1 MFEFYKLSNF
11 ELRYKIVQIISDT
24 DKSLAFEIIAKGL
37 KRARIDVAYFL
48 LQSGES
54 DFSLF
59 LKENDIQYFLISING
74 KKSYPLVIL
83 KIYRLLK
90 KLKTTIVHTHL
101 RDATL
106 LGLIAAKFAG
116 IKHQVYTRHHSTSNH
131 KYYPHAVKWDRLI
144 NSLSSHIVSIS
155 KNVSEVLINKEN
167 VPNEKLT
174 IIYHGFELDKF
185 KNPNTSTI
193 IYLKNKYHIKNDNH
207 PIIGVISRYIHL
219 KGLQYIIP
227 AFAEVKKEY
236 PNSHLILANAVGND
250 SIEIQQ
256 LLQSSLNSKD
266 YTEIIFEK
274 DLHHLYGIFDYFI
287 HVPINKEI
295 EAFGQ
300 TYIEALAAKTP
311 SVFTLSG
318 VATEFIIHEENAL
331 VVPYCSSKAIS
342 NSLVRLIKNKDLC
355 EKIVF
360 NGIKSIQSF
369 SAEEYV
375 KHHINLYNTLCHQKD
390 KK

>member
-1 MFEFYKLSNF
+1 MNF
-11 ELRYKIVQIISDT
+11 KVVQIISDT
-24 DKSLAFEIIAKGL
+24 NKSLAFEIIAKGL
-37 KRARIDVAYFL
+37 KETNIKICYIL
-48 LQSGES
+48 LQTGKS
-54 DFSLF
+54 DFSNF
-59 LKENDIQYFLISING
+59 LEQHSIKYFLIPING
-74 KKSYPLVIL
+74 KKSYLSVL
-83 KIYRLLK
+83 FKIYRLLVK
-90 KLKTTIVHTHL
+90 IKPTIIHTHL
-101 RDATL
+101 RDANL
-106 LGLIAAKFAG
+106 LALIAAKPAG
-116 IKHQVYTRHHSTSNH
+116 IKHRVYTRHHSTSNH

-144 NSLSSHIVSIS
+144 NSLSTHIVSIS

-167 VPNEKLT
+167 VPREKLT

-185 KNPNTSTI
+185 KNPNSSAI
-193 IYLKNKYHIKNDNH
+193 IDLKNKYQIKNNNY

-342 NSLVRLIKNKDLC
+342 TSLVRLIKNKDLC

-375 KHHINLYNTLCHQKD
+375 KQHINLYNTLCHQKD

>member
-1 MFEFYKLSNF
+1 MNF
-11 ELRYKIVQIISDT
+11 KVVQIISDT
-24 DKSLAFEIIAKGL
+24 NKSLAFEIIAKGL
-37 KRARIDVAYFL
+37 KETNIKICYIL
-48 LQSGES
+48 LQTGKS
-54 DFSLF
+54 DFSNF
-59 LKENDIQYFLISING
+59 LEQHSIKYFLIPING
-74 KKSYPLVIL
+74 KKSYLSVL
-83 KIYRLLK
+83 FKIYRLLVK
-90 KLKTTIVHTHL
+90 IKPTITHTHL
-101 RDATL
+101 RDANL
-106 LGLIAAKFAG
+106 LALIAAKLAG
-116 IKHQVYTRHHSTSNH
+116 IKHRVYTRHHSTSNH
-131 KYYPHAVKWDRLI
+131 KYYPHTVKWDRLI
-144 NSLSSHIVSIS
+144 NSLSKHIVSIS

-167 VPNEKLT
+167 VPREKLT

-193 IYLKNKYHIKNDNH
+193 IDLKNKYHIKNDNH

-227 AFAEVKKEY
+227 AFAEVKKKY
-236 PNSHLILANAVGND
+236 PNAHLILANAVGND

-342 NSLVRLIKNKDLC
+342 TSLVRLIKNKDLC

-375 KHHINLYNTLCHQKD
+375 TQHINFYNTLCHQKD